1 MWVELELRVGGDGL
15 AFAEMRLHGGL
26 DGALCG
32 RGRRSV
38 WVEMA
43 WCVGRDGTAF
53 SWKWHGSWVEMV
65 RFVGVEMAWLVI
77 ALRRGVRSRWRGLW
91 TEIELCVGGYDSP
104 WPN

>member
-15 AFAEMRLHGGL
+15 SFAEMRLHGGL

-38 WVEMA
+38 WVQMA
-43 WCVGRDGTAF
+43 WCVGSDGTVF

-65 RFVGVEMAWLVI
+65 RFVGVEMEWCVVADGI
-77 ALRRGVRSRWRGLW
+77 AKGGS
-91 TEIELCVGGYDSP
+91 IEVSWFMERNRAVCGQI
-104 WPN
+104 